1 MKINNQNKI
10 VGYIY
15 LFLVFVLG
23 VSSTGSA
30 FYNNYN
36 PTVYMLY
43 FILPFLFFYKHEVFD
58 GINAKL
64 TILLLAMISLFAISS
79 LISPLKEAYE
89 IWWRL
94 IGITVCIVLGYIAK
108 ILLDLKA
115 ISFISINRVL
125 TVIGMLHVAVLL
137 YMWNT
142 VDNPFT
148 YNWVENLYFFT
159 NVRHLADLLSIC
171 YFSAFFLFLLDKSP
185 IKYLYLILSIIILTS
200 ILWSGSR
207 AAYLGIFMA
216 WAVLFILLNQKRFF
230 IGITS
235 LSLISAVYLSTFFNV
250 ASPSLGFFRSLHRS
264 VQGNA
269 NQISSSRLD
278 LYQQIFDWFI
288 LSPFWGYGGEAV
300 RNLKVFLGE
309 QQIGQAHNVV
319 LQILI
324 EYGLIGFIATTVV
337 IVVIFRQMITR
348 KTKIK
353 IMCLTMLFNIF
364 GASLLNGGAYYIIII
379 ALFAVFVGIA
389 YSEDDH
395 LV

>member
-1 MKINNQNKI
+1 MKINYHNKI

-15 LFLVFVLG
+15 LFSVFVLG
-23 VSSTGSA
+23 MSSTGSA

-43 FILPFLFFYKHEVFD
+43 FILPFLFFYKHEVFYS
-58 GINAKL
+58 INEKL

-79 LISPLKEAYE
+79 LISPLKETYE

-94 IGITVCIVLGYIAK
+94 IGITVCIVFGYVSK
-108 ILLDLKA
+108 VLLDLKA

-125 TVIGMLHVAVLL
+125 TAIGILHVIVLL

-142 VDNPFT
+142 VDNPFA

-185 IKYLYLILSIIILTS
+185 IKYLYLIFSITILTS

-207 AAYLGIFMA
+207 AAYLGIFIA

-235 LSLISAVYLSTFFNV
+235 LSFMSAVYLSTFFNV

-264 VQGNA
+264 VQGDA

-278 LYQQIFDWFI
+278 LYQQIFDWF
-288 LSPFWGYGGEAV
+288 LLRPFWGYGGEAV

-353 IMCLTMLFNIF
+353 IMCLAMLFNIF
-364 GASLLNGGAYYIIII
+364 GASLLNGGAYYIVII

-395 LV
+395 HI

>member
-1 MKINNQNKI
+1 MKINNYNKI

-43 FILPFLFFYKHEVFD
+43 FILPFLFFYKYEVFN
-58 GINAKL
+58 GINRKL
-64 TILLLAMISLFAISS
+64 TILLLVMISLFTISS

-94 IGITVCIVLGYIAK
+94 IGITVCIVFGYVSK
-108 ILLDLKA
+108 VLLDLKA

-185 IKYLYLILSIIILTS
+185 IKYLYLILSIIILTT

-216 WAVLFILLNQKRFF
+216 WGVLFIYLNKKILFT
-230 IGITS
+230 GITS
-235 LSLISAVYLSTFFNV
+235 LSFIVAVYISTFFNV

-264 VQGNA
+264 VQGDA

-278 LYQQIFDWFI
+278 LYQQIFDWFL

-353 IMCLTMLFNIF
+353 IMCLAMLFNIF

>member
-10 VGYIY
+10 LGYIY

-23 VSSTGSA
+23 MSSTGSA

-36 PTVYMLY
+36 PTVYILY

-64 TILLLAMISLFAISS
+64 TILLLVMISLFAISS
-79 LISPLKEAYE
+79 FISPLKEAYE

-94 IGITVCIVLGYIAK
+94 IGITVCIVFGYVSK

-115 ISFISINRVL
+115 ISFISINKVL
-125 TVIGMLHVAVLL
+125 TVIGMLHVIVLL

-185 IKYLYLILSIIILTS
+185 IKYLYLIFSITILTS

-235 LSLISAVYLSTFFNV
+235 LSLISAVYISTFFNV

-264 VQGNA
+264 VQGDA

-278 LYQQIFDWFI
+278 LYQQIFDWF
-288 LSPFWGYGGEAV
+288 LLRPFWGYGGEAV

-324 EYGLIGFIATTVV
+324 EYGLIGFITTTVI

-353 IMCLTMLFNIF
+353 IMCLAMLFNIF
-364 GASLLNGGAYYIIII
+364 GASLLNGGAYYIVII
-379 ALFAVFVGIA
+379 ALFSVFVGIA
-389 YSEDDH
+389 YSEDNSH
-395 LV
+395 V